1 MARKLGKEE
10 VAAIKAG
17 RNFQFG
23 VKGFSRHDK
32 PEPEIVSGRGMSSL
46 GEPFTVKEQKRI
58 KQEALFNA
66 QLSGKRKELTGEKI

>member
-1 MARKLGKEE
+1 MARKLGKDE

-17 RNFQFG
+17 RNFQFR
-23 VKGFSRHDK
+23 VKRFDRHDK
-32 PEPEIVSGRGMSSL
+32 PKPEIVSGRGMSSL

-66 QLSGKRKELTGEKI
+66 QLSGKREAVTGEKL

>member
-23 VKGFSRHDK
+23 VKGFDRFDK
-32 PEPEIVSGRGMSSL
+32 PKVDIGRGMSSL
-46 GEPFTVKEQKRI
+46 GEPFSVKEKQRRI
-58 KQEALFNA
+58 KQQALFNA
-66 QLSGKRKELTGEKI
+66 QLTGKRKELTGEKL

>member
-17 RNFQFG
+17 RNFQFR
-23 VKGFSRHDK
+23 VKKFDRFDK
-32 PEPEIVSGRGMSSL
+32 PKSEIVSGRGMSSL
-46 GEPFTVKEQKRI
+46 GEPFTVEEEKRI

-66 QLSGKRKELTGEKI
+66 QLSGKREAITGKKL